1 MLFTANKA
9 WINIVTKQ
17 LENGTIGSAMIVAKD
32 LYELAEFLGC
42 SGDTYVPLP
51 FKVMTERSATKM
63 MQDDTMDMY
72 DEILISHDIYNCFL
86 KDYLSRHCNRIMN
99 RRKKNEQKVT
109 CSR

>member
-9 WINIVTKQ
+9 WIEIIRKQ
-17 LENGTIGSAMIVAKD
+17 LESGVIKSALVVAKD
-32 LYELAEFLGC
+32 LYELAGFLGC
-42 SGDTYVPLP
+42 SGDTYTPLP

-72 DEILISHDIYNCFL
+72 DEILISHDIHNCFL

-99 RRKKNEQKVT
+99 RRNNNE
-109 CSR
+109 